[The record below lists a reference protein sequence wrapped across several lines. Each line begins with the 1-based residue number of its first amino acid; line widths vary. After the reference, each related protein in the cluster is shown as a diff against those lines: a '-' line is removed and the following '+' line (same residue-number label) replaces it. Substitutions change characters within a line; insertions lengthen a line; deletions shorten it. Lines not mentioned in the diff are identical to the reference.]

1 MVHWKVHNLLDIH
14 QHTFTLE
21 RADSKTRNRVKMTMR
36 EQEVGVFD
44 FVLLDEITLEKF
56 MQNLRK
62 RYVCVCDCL
71 RHTGVVKCKI
81 YTNM

>member
-1 MVHWKVHNLLDIH
+1 
-14 QHTFTLE
+14 
-21 RADSKTRNRVKMTMR
+21 MTMR

-62 RYVCVCDCL
+62 RYVCVL
-71 RHTGVVKCKI
+71 QHTGVVYFLPTLFPLLLFLFFQHRKI
-81 YTNM
+81 SKLVKMKNEEKKLCAD